1 MKAIQK
7 ETIICHSNEYF
18 IFTEPLYDFLKLLP
32 KEHVYHPSQTADW
45 RGYYTNW
52 EIRNKKLYLLEF
64 TGYIINNEIEGIE
77 YFFPN
82 QKEVFANWYSGEIG
96 IRMPKDDPTENPSD
110 PFDYYFLKF
119 INGFHLRTRLYEE
132 YEDDNFN
139 EIDNDSFYF
148 DAPF

>member
-7 ETIICHSNEYF
+7 ETIICHSTEYF

-45 RGYYTNW
+45 RGYYANW
-52 EIRNKKLYLLEF
+52 EIRNKKLYLFGF
-64 TGYIINNEIEGIE
+64 TGYIVNHEIEGIE

-96 IRMPKDDPTENPSD
+96 IRMPKEVPTESPSE
-110 PFDYYFLKF
+110 PFDYFFLKF
-119 INGFHLRTRLYEE
+119 IRGIHIGTRLYEE
-132 YEDDNFN
+132 YKDNDFN
-139 EIDNDSFYF
+139 EIDNDSVYVE
-148 DAPF
+148 APF